1 MEKEENIL
9 GTEKIGKLLMKFSI
23 PCIISLLVSSLYN
36 IVDQIFIGWGVGYLG
51 NGATNVVFPLTMIG
65 LSFALMFGD
74 GASAFL
80 SLKLG
85 EKKKEDAA
93 KGIGNGIMLSLLFS
107 IVYTI
112 LTLIFLPKLLRLFGS
127 TDNLQELAKSYGYI
141 IVCGFP
147 FYMIGQT
154 LNSMIRADGS
164 PKFAMTSMLTGAI
177 LNTILDPIFIF
188 IFKWGVQ
195 GAAATIIVLLILA
208 GISISMLSG
217 DNGLLN
223 RTTEARERTIHA
235 NVFEQLQLEE
245 LAYLTDKSTSRDTST
260 LIGYLQSKSI
270 IGNEIGEDT
279 GKYQVNVTV
288 LLGSKQSLGNGDAT
302 SELKD
307 VYMLEK
313 QNVSS
318 GSIVNTKVATTQPI
332 RIAATTTSQVTYK
345 VVYYG
350 NNTSSV
356 ANLGN
361 LSDSIKISNPSAPTG
376 DTTDYTETLYNYYKD
391 MNYEQVEGSNTIDGT
406 SATWL
411 FYGDSTDNYP
421 DYIEYKG
428 GVYKVVYT
436 DSNTDKVKEVV
447 KVSSNADFST
457 LGIYQIDGTNYL
469 ITPNGETGIVHPHQT
484 FSGCYYLKEKDD
496 EEGVYELDF
505 DRPFTSGYR
514 DGSNFYDDSGALG
527 RVATDA

>member
-1 MEKEENIL
+1 
-9 GTEKIGKLLMKFSI
+9 MKNYTKKS
-23 PCIISLLVSSLYN
+23 
-36 IVDQIFIGWGVGYLG
+36 QK
-51 NGATNVVFPLTMIG
+51 
-65 LSFALMFGD
+65 
-74 GASAFL
+74 AS
-80 SLKLG
+80 
-85 EKKKEDAA
+85 
-93 KGIGNGIMLSLLFS
+93 NGI
-107 IVYTI
+107 
-112 LTLIFLPKLLRLFGS
+112 TLIALV
-127 TDNLQELAKSYGYI
+127 I
-141 IVCGFP
+141 
-147 FYMIGQT
+147 
-154 LNSMIRADGS
+154 
-164 PKFAMTSMLTGAI
+164 
-177 LNTILDPIFIF
+177 
-188 IFKWGVQ
+188 
-195 GAAATIIVLLILA
+195 TIIVLLILA

-270 IGNEIGEDT
+270 IGNEIEEDT
-279 GKYQVNVTV
+279 GKYQVNVTK

-361 LSDSIKISNPSAPTG
+361 LSDTITISNPSNPTG
-376 DTTDYTETLYNYYKD
+376 DTTDYTTALYEHYKN
-391 MNYEQVEGSNTIDGT
+391 MNYEQVEGANTIDET
-406 SATWL
+406 DATWL
-411 FYGDSTDNYP
+411 FYGAKEDNYP

-428 GVYKVVYT
+428 QVYVITYT
-436 DSNTDKVKEVV
+436 DSSGDKVKEVE
-447 KVSSNADFST
+447 KVNTNVDFNT
-457 LGIYQIDGTNYL
+457 FGVYQIDGTNIL
-469 ITPNGETGIVHPHQT
+469 ITPSTKPEHLIHTNFTQGTYT
-484 FSGCYYLKEKDD
+484 D
-496 EEGVYELDF
+496 EEGNEF
-505 DRPFTSGYR
+505 EGYR
-514 DGSNFYDDSGALG
+514 ASDSDGYYRFYNTSGALV
-527 RVATDA
+527 RVEEKPR

>member
-1 MEKEENIL
+1 
-9 GTEKIGKLLMKFSI
+9 MKK
-23 PCIISLLVSSLYN
+23 
-36 IVDQIFIGWGVGYLG
+36 Q
-51 NGATNVVFPLTMIG
+51 
-65 LSFALMFGD
+65 
-74 GASAFL
+74 
-80 SLKLG
+80 LKN
-85 EKKKEDAA
+85 A
-93 KGIGNGIMLSLLFS
+93 KGI
-107 IVYTI
+107 
-112 LTLIFLPKLLRLFGS
+112 TLIALV
-127 TDNLQELAKSYGYI
+127 I
-141 IVCGFP
+141 
-147 FYMIGQT
+147 
-154 LNSMIRADGS
+154 
-164 PKFAMTSMLTGAI
+164 
-177 LNTILDPIFIF
+177 
-188 IFKWGVQ
+188 
-195 GAAATIIVLLILA
+195 TIIVLLILA

-307 VYMLEK
+307 VYMFEK

-361 LSDSIKISNPSAPTG
+361 LSDSITISNPSGPTG
-376 DTTDYTETLYNYYKD
+376 DTTDYSTALYNHYKD
-391 MNYEQVEGSNTIDGT
+391 MNDEQVEGANTIDGT

-411 FYGDSTDNYP
+411 FFGNSENNYP

-436 DSNTDKVKEVV
+436 DSNKDTVKEVV
-447 KVSSNADFST
+447 KVNTNVDFST
-457 LGIYQIDGTNYL
+457 FGVYQIDGTDIL
-469 ITPNGETGIVHPHQT
+469 ITPSTKPEHLIHMNFTQGTYT
-484 FSGCYYLKEKDD
+484 D
-496 EEGVYELDF
+496 EEGNEFEGYSAF
-505 DRPFTSGYR
+505 DSDYRRYYNTSGV
-514 DGSNFYDDSGALG
+514 LVVE
-527 RVATDA
+527 VAVPA